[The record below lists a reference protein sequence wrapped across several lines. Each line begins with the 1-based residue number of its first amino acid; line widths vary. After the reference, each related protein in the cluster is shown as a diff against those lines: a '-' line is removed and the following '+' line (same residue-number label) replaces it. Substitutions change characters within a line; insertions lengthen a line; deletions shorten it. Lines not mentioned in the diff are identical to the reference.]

1 MATLRQCLQQA
12 GLVNVRTLTQSGNV
26 IFESDARSAT
36 KLTTQIVGA
45 VSAALGIDLR
55 IVLVSE
61 TQLKT
66 IVMDAPADWARRAD
80 LRRNVAF
87 LRPSVTANHVLKQ
100 LDPKPGIDSVKPGK
114 GVVYLATVMSG
125 LHKSG
130 LRKLIGTPVYQEMTI
145 RTYGTCQKILALMED
160 RRDAL
165 GGGQIL

>member
-1 MATLRQCLQQA
+1 MAALRQCLQQA

-55 IVLVSE
+55 IVLLSE
-61 TQLKT
+61 AQLKT
-66 IVMDAPADWARRAD
+66 IVVDDWARRAD

-100 LDPKPGIDSVKPGK
+100 VDPKPGIDSVKAGK

-160 RRDAL
+160 RPNA
-165 GGGQIL
+165 